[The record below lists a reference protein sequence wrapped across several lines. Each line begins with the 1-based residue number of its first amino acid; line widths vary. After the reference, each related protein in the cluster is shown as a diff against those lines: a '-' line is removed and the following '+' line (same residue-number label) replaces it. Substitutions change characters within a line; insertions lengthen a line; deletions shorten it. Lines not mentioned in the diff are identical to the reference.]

1 MPWFGQVKEREGY
14 IAICETPWNGGYYA
28 NHPANGPY
36 THVGFILN
44 QVLAKWI
51 IAELCVIHLHRT
63 AIIIL
68 FVKFTEGM

>member
-36 THVGFILN
+36 THVGVYFEPSLGKMDYRRI
-44 QVLAKWI
+44 
-51 IAELCVIHLHRT
+51 IHLHRT
-63 AIIIL
+63 AIIIP